1 MSKTAFQIRQNA
13 EELQVYLKDLESWES
28 DIKRKDRAVN
38 KETTG
43 NSVIPPIR
51 NQNARIIPETTI
63 TLEHQGAGLVRVSS
77 DTSTVLGKDRI
88 KSQDYKAWDK
98 FDVDKALDAV
108 DAQRPELNSSKSP
121 KVSSE
126 QNDYGERAILE
137 KEKGK
142 GNAWFKKRDYKRAI
156 LCYSKSMQLD
166 PTSALLPVNR
176 ALAYLKLDRFAE
188 AEADCTQGIEMDPK
202 NVKALWRRGIARAKL
217 GKVEEARQDL
227 EAAVVLEPTNKSIK
241 ADLSDVLVSIKEKA
255 AKNDEKNSTRPV
267 RRRLA
272 IEEVGE
278 EEVSINISLKPHQTT
293 SLQGNGTTMPITAQE
308 VSKRDVKIPI
318 NSISPP
324 PAQMQ
329 KSQSLRNDVANM
341 SKPVVLPSVSA
352 FAAPKSMYEF
362 ERDWKSLK
370 GDNAAIYG
378 YLKIINPKS
387 YQRIFK
393 NSLESSYIS
402 KIIFVLRDHYKKD
415 NKAHEALDTLEHL
428 ALLPRFDM
436 NTMFLSKAD
445 KQALRDILDWLKAC
459 ADDNKIDPSEIHKLQ
474 KAYKV

>member
-13 EELQVYLKDLESWES
+13 EELKAYLKDLESWES

-43 NSVIPPIR
+43 NNFIPPIR

-63 TLEHQGAGLVRVSS
+63 TLEHQGAGMVRASS
-77 DTSTVLGKDRI
+77 DTRTVLGEDRI
-88 KSQDYKAWDK
+88 KSQDYKAWDA
-98 FDVDKALDAV
+98 DKALDAV
-108 DAQRPELNSSKSP
+108 DAQRPELCSSKSA
-121 KVSSE
+121 KVSAD
-126 QNDYGERAILE
+126 QKDFGERAILE
-137 KEKGK
+137 KEKG
-142 GNAWFKKRDYKRAI
+142 NAWFKKGDYKRAI

-166 PTSALLPVNR
+166 PTSAVLPVNR

-217 GKVEEARQDL
+217 GKAEEARQDL

-241 ADLSDVLVSIKEKA
+241 ADLSDVLTSIKEKA
-255 AKNDEKNSTRPV
+255 TKNDRKNPTRPV

-278 EEVSINISLKPHQTT
+278 EAVGINRSLKAHQIT
-293 SLQGNGTTMPITAQE
+293 SLQGNGTTMPIAAQE
-308 VSKRDVKIPI
+308 VSKRDVKVPV
-318 NSISPP
+318 NSLSPP
-324 PAQMQ
+324 PAQIQ
-329 KSQSLRNDVANM
+329 KSQLVRNAAADI

-352 FAAPKSMYEF
+352 SAAPKSMYEF

-370 GDNAAIYG
+370 GDSAAIYG
-378 YLKIINPKS
+378 YLKIIDPKS

-415 NKAHEALDTLEHL
+415 NKANEALDTLKHL

-436 NTMFLSKAD
+436 NAMFLSKAD

-459 ADDNKIDPSEIHKLQ
+459 ADDNKIDPSDIHRLQ